1 MGELIPACG
10 DIDSCAHAPC
20 SEQDSHIPLDRRTFL
35 QWLSR
40 WWRGHDEREG
50 TGTRF
55 KLGNANRDDRYL
67 VRL

>member
-1 MGELIPACG
+1 MPVGTPSVQAQVACRPRPAPG
-10 DIDSCAHAPC
+10 SVN
-20 SEQDSHIPLDRRTFL
+20 RRKFL
-35 QWLSR
+35 QWPSR

-55 KLGNANRDDRYL
+55 KLGNANRDGRYL